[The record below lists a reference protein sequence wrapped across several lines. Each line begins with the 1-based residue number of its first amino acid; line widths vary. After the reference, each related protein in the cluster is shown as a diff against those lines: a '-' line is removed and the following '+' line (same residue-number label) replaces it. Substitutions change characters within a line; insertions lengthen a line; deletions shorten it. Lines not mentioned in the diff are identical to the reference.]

1 MIRYFLHI
9 GYKGTN
15 YRGWQRQK
23 RVLTIQEVF
32 ENALRQIFKYE
43 IPCLGCGRTD
53 AGVHAAQ
60 YFFHIDLKEEYQMD
74 LRFILNKMLPNDI
87 SVFDII
93 KMDGEP
99 HAQFDA
105 TERTYNY
112 FIHTQKDPFLS
123 ELSSFYL
130 LDDIDLNLIKE
141 AITIIPTYSDFRAL
155 CKTPDRHTSTICN
168 LKSIKL
174 FHNQDKDR
182 LRFQFTSDKFLKS
195 MIRIMVYKLLEIGT
209 GKLSIE
215 EFERNLKSKVTLP
228 FVNIAYPQGLYLTRI
243 SYPFLDIIPR
253 DEMFAFSD
261 EKLNG
266 FWKEV

>member
-23 RVLTIQEVF
+23 RVITIQEII
-32 ENALRQIFKYE
+32 ENSLKQIFKYE
-43 IPCLGCGRTD
+43 ITCLGCGRTD

-74 LRFILNKMLPNDI
+74 LKFILNKMLPNDI

-93 KMDGEP
+93 KMEGKP

-112 FIHTQKDPFLS
+112 FIHTRKDPFLS
-123 ELSSFYL
+123 DLSSYYL
-130 LDDIDLNLIKE
+130 IDDIDLNLIKE
-141 AITIIPTYSDFRAL
+141 ATSIIPNYSDFRAL
-155 CKTPDRHTSTICN
+155 CKTPDKHTSTICN

-182 LRFQFTSDKFLKS
+182 LRIQFTSDKFLKS
-195 MIRIMVYKLLEIGT
+195 MIRIIVYKLLEIGT

-215 EFERNLKSKVTLP
+215 EFENNLKSTETLP
-228 FVNIAYPQGLYLTRI
+228 FTNLAYPQGLYLSEI
-243 SYPFLDIIPR
+243 SYPFINIPPR
-253 DEMFAFSD
+253 DEMFAILHKGAG
-261 EKLNG
+261 E
-266 FWKEV
+266 FWQEV

>member
-23 RVLTIQEVF
+23 RVLTIQEIF
-32 ENALRQIFKYE
+32 ENALKQVFKYD

-60 YFFHIDLKEEYQMD
+60 YFFHIDLKEEYRMD
-74 LRFILNKMLPNDI
+74 LKFILNKMLPNDI

-93 KMDGEP
+93 KMEGEP

-112 FIHTQKDPFLS
+112 FIHTRKDPFLS
-123 ELSSFYL
+123 DLSSFYL
-130 LDDIDLNLIKE
+130 INNINLNLIKE
-141 AITIIPTYSDFRAL
+141 AISIIPNYSDFRAL

-174 FHNQDKDR
+174 FQNHNKDR
-182 LRFQFTSDKFLKS
+182 LRIQFTSNKFLKS
-195 MIRIMVYKLLEIGT
+195 MIRIMVYKFLEIGT

-215 EFERNLKSKVTLP
+215 EFESNLKSKETLP
-228 FVNIAYPQGLYLTRI
+228 FTNLAYPQGLYLTEI
-243 SYPFLDIIPR
+243 SYPFLDITPR
-253 DEMFAFSD
+253 DEMFAILQSRN
-261 EKLNG
+261 ES
-266 FWKEV
+266 FWQEV

>member
-32 ENALRQIFKYE
+32 ENSLNQIFKYE

-53 AGVHAAQ
+53 AGVHASQ

-74 LRFILNKMLPNDI
+74 LKFILNKMLPNDI

-112 FIHTQKDPFLS
+112 FIHTRKDPFLS

-130 LDDIDLNLIKE
+130 LDDINLDLIKD

-243 SYPFLDIIPR
+243 SYPFLDILPR
-253 DEMFAFSD
+253 NEMFAVLD
-261 EKLNG
+261 ERIKG
-266 FWKEV
+266 FWKEA